1 MSESIYRFDRF
12 ELNTSEGE
20 LRSNGSH
27 IRLQEKPLRLLST
40 LLENP
45 QQMVSREELRRRMWP
60 ADTYVDFER
69 GINVAMKKVR
79 DALGDSAENP
89 KFIETVA
96 KKGYRFLVSV
106 DVVSRPVGSP
116 GATVDTDA
124 EKPRT
129 IQNTESYVPFFGR
142 HRWMWAALSVG
153 ILSVL
158 GLGIFTVRLQSAHRV
173 QIQSLAVLPLRNLS
187 ADPNQEYFADGVTED
202 LITNLAQSLPVRVIS
217 RTSVM
222 RYKQTTEPIS
232 QIARELGADVI
243 IEGAVARDGNRVT
256 VTIQLINAVEDR
268 HLWAQKYDRRLGDL
282 LDIEAELSKQI
293 TSQIGATLSEK
304 SKLRRAKDSAVD
316 PQVYDLYLKGRYF
329 WNKRDDDGML
339 KAYEYFQK
347 AVSLD
352 PNYAPAYVGLADCYL
367 FGEPPT
373 DPPKILGLKAKA
385 MANKALELDESLG
398 EAHASLGLVAQ
409 NFEWDWA
416 EAGRQFRRAIQL
428 NPNYATAHQWYAEDL
443 TLSGNFDEAVE
454 QMKIARELDPL
465 SLIIVKDSGE
475 IYYVARRYDLA
486 IEYFRKA
493 LEMEP
498 SFLNARRYLALA
510 YIQKKDFSGA
520 ISVLQKVAEQE
531 PSPDDLAE
539 LGFAYALGGRRQD
552 AQRALSDLR
561 RISQSRYTSP
571 RDYALIYAGLGD
583 KDRAF
588 AWLDKGY
595 REGAVLVELKV
606 DPRWDSL
613 RDDPRFAD
621 LMKRM
626 GFAS

>member
-12 ELNTSEGE
+12 ELNTGEGE

-45 QQMVSREELRRRMWP
+45 HQMVSREELRRRMWP

-69 GINVAMKKVR
+69 GINVAMVKVR

-96 KKGYRFLVSV
+96 KKGYRFLVPV
-106 DVVSRPVGSP
+106 DVVARPVGPP

-124 EKPRT
+124 EKQRT
-129 IQNTESYVPFFGR
+129 INTESWVPFFAR

-158 GLGIFTVRLQSAHRV
+158 GLGIFTVRLQSAHRA

-232 QIARELGADVI
+232 QIAKELGADVI

-256 VTIQLINAVEDR
+256 VTVQLINAVEDR

-282 LDIEAELSKQI
+282 LDIEAELAKQI

-304 SKLRRAKDSAVD
+304 SKFRRAKASAVD
-316 PQVYDLYLKGRYF
+316 PRVYDLYLKGRYF
-329 WNKRDDDGML
+329 WNKRTDDGMQ
-339 KAYEYFQK
+339 KASEYFQQ

-373 DPPKILGLKAKA
+373 DPPKILGLRAKA

-398 EAHASLGLVAQ
+398 EAHASLGLIAQ
-409 NFEWDWA
+409 NLEWDWA
-416 EAGRQFRRAIQL
+416 EAGNQLQRAIQL

-443 TLSGNFDEAVE
+443 TLSGKFDEALE

-465 SLIIVKDSGE
+465 SLAIVKDSGE
-475 IYYVARRYDLA
+475 IYYAARKYDLA

-493 LEMEP
+493 LEMDP
-498 SFLNARRYLALA
+498 SFLSARRFLALA
-510 YIQKKDFSGA
+510 YIQKGEFSTA
-520 ISVLQKVAEQE
+520 IAELRKATEQE
-531 PSPDDLAE
+531 TTPDGLAA

-552 AQRALSDLR
+552 AQKVLSDLK
-561 RISQSRYTSP
+561 RISQTRYTSP

-606 DPRWDSL
+606 DPSWDSL

-626 GFAS
+626 GFVS